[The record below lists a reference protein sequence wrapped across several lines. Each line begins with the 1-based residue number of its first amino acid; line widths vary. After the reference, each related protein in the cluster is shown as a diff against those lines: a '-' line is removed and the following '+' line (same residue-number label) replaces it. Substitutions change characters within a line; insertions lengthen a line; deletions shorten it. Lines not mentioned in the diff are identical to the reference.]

1 MLTLNYQ
8 FNKYNNNFSNLK
20 IKMSNRNDYP
30 QRSKNPLSILQAA
43 QNSTILLRLKDGTE
57 YRGLLKEIDA
67 YMNLI
72 LENCTELLEGTP
84 VAKYNEIFIRGNNL
98 LFIKPDAS
106 QIT

>member
-1 MLTLNYQ
+1 MSR
-8 FNKYNNNFSNLK
+8 NN
-20 IKMSNRNDYP
+20 IP
-30 QRSKNPLSILQAA
+30 QKSKNPLTILQNA
-43 QNSTILLRLKDGTE
+43 QNSVIILRLKDGTE
-57 YRGLLKEIDA
+57 YKGLLKEIDA

-72 LENCTELLEGTP
+72 LENCTEIMDGSP

>member
-1 MLTLNYQ
+1 
-8 FNKYNNNFSNLK
+8 
-20 IKMSNRNDYP
+20 MSNRNNIP
-30 QRSKNPLSILQAA
+30 SKSKNPLSILQNA
-43 QNSTILLRLKDGTE
+43 QNSIIILRLKDGTE

-67 YMNLI
+67 YMNCI
-72 LENCTELLEGTP
+72 LEEAVEIMDGSP

>member
-1 MLTLNYQ
+1 
-8 FNKYNNNFSNLK
+8 
-20 IKMSNRNDYP
+20 MSTRNSIQ
-30 QRSKNPLSILQAA
+30 QRSKNPLMILQNA
-43 QNSTILLRLKDGTE
+43 QNSIILLRLKDGTE

-67 YMNLI
+67 YMNMI
-72 LENCTELLEGTP
+72 LEDATELLEGTP

>member
-1 MLTLNYQ
+1 MSR
-8 FNKYNNNFSNLK
+8 NNTQHK
-20 IKMSNRNDYP
+20 
-30 QRSKNPLSILQAA
+30 SKNPLTILQNA
-43 QNSTILLRLKDGTE
+43 QNSVIILRLKDGTE
-57 YRGLLKEIDA
+57 YKGLLKEIDA

-72 LENCTELLEGTP
+72 LENCTEIMDGSP

>member
-1 MLTLNYQ
+1 
-8 FNKYNNNFSNLK
+8 
-20 IKMSNRNDYP
+20 MSTRNSIQ
-30 QRSKNPLSILQAA
+30 QRSKNPLTILQNA
-43 QNSTILLRLKDGTE
+43 QNSIILLRLKDGTE

-67 YMNLI
+67 YMNMI
-72 LENCTELLEGTP
+72 LEDATELLEGTP

>member
-1 MLTLNYQ
+1 MSYRD
-8 FNKYNNNFSNLK
+8 NNQ
-20 IKMSNRNDYP
+20 

-43 QNSTILLRLKDGTE
+43 QGSIILLRLKDGTE

-67 YMNLI
+67 YMNMI
-72 LENCTELLEGTP
+72 LENATEMLDSTP

-106 QIT
+106 QLM

>member
-1 MLTLNYQ
+1 
-8 FNKYNNNFSNLK
+8 
-20 IKMSNRNDYP
+20 MSNRNNIP
-30 QRSKNPLSILQAA
+30 SRSKNPLSILQNA
-43 QNSTILLRLKDGTE
+43 QNSIIILRLKDGTE

-67 YMNLI
+67 YMNCI
-72 LENCTELLEGTP
+72 LEEAVEIMDGSP